1 MRNDNRIRIQRT
13 EGEWEEVF
21 SQIGSPDLN
30 RYLQKEIEKL
40 RKKFTECK
48 ECVTYAE
55 GAKIEKCHYTKDD
68 SYEFLNEVAK
78 IMKKPVSTVVD
89 ELIINPLLTRGR

>member
-1 MRNDNRIRIQRT
+1 MRNDTRIRIQRT
-13 EGEWEEVF
+13 EGEWEEII
-21 SQIGSPDLN
+21 SLIGSPDLN

-40 RKKFTECK
+40 RKKFNECPG
-48 ECVTYAE
+48 CVTCAS
-55 GAKIEKCHYTKDD
+55 GNKIEKCHYTKDE
-68 SYEFLNEVAK
+68 SYDFLNEVAQ

>member
-1 MRNDNRIRIQRT
+1 MRNDTRIRIQRT
-13 EGEWEEVF
+13 EGEWEEII
-21 SQIGSPDLN
+21 SLIGSPDLN

-40 RKKFTECK
+40 RKKFTECR
-48 ECVTYAE
+48 ECVTCAA
-55 GAKIEKCHYTKDD
+55 GDKIEKCHYTKDE
-68 SYEFLNEVAK
+68 SYDFLNEVAR